1 MAELNIAKTN
11 KELADKIGYAF
22 VNEVLLKVALTHGSS
37 NRKADDYQRLEFL
50 GDRVLSLVIAEALF
64 RQHEE
69 ENEGQMATRHSSL
82 VRGDACAEI
91 GLAIGIS
98 EYVIVGTMERKKG
111 VQHMQSVVGD
121 VVEAL
126 IGAIYID
133 GGFDKAREFVLRF
146 WSESL
151 SRPQAIEKDP
161 KTFLQ
166 EWALGHALS
175 LPRYEIK
182 GRTGPEH
189 QPEFT
194 VALLVGKFSTA
205 EGKGPSRQSAEM
217 AAAKTLLVREG
228 LR

>member
-1 MAELNIAKTN
+1 MVEPSIAKIN
-11 KELADKIGYAF
+11 KELFERIGYLF
-22 VNEVLLKVALTHGSS
+22 DLENLLKVALTHGSS

-64 RQHEE
+64 RQHEA

-82 VRGDACAEI
+82 VRGDACAEV
-91 GLAIGIS
+91 GMKFGIS
-98 EYVIVGTMERKKG
+98 DFVIVGATERKKG

-133 GGFDKAREFVLRF
+133 GGFDKARDFVLRF
-146 WSESL
+146 WATEL
-151 SRPQAIEKDP
+151 AKPQAIEKDP

-194 VALLVGKFSTA
+194 VALAVGKYSAA

-217 AAAKTLLVREG
+217 AAAKSFLVREG